1 MGIGKQMYEE
11 QDLKYNRAKRRV
23 AEIKGFRIHFTIY
36 LMLNLLIAL
45 GNAISNG
52 AAGKAIFQSY
62 MIFTPVFWG
71 IGLGIHALR
80 VFVGNSVFSS
90 AWEARQIAKYMEEE
104 EQRYTG
110 NTEKTSNHESTY
122 H

>member
-1 MGIGKQMYEE
+1 MYQE

-45 GNAISNG
+45 GNGISND

-62 MIFTPVFWG
+62 MLFTPVFWG

-80 VFVGNSVFSS
+80 VFVGNRVFGST
-90 AWEARQIAKYMEEE
+90 WEARQIAKFMKEEQ
-104 EQRYTG
+104 QRYTSD
-110 NTEKTSNHESTY
+110 SN
-122 H
+122 